1 MPDFLLYYFAFQAAV
16 LIALLLLSR
25 VKDKRSHQDH
35 GEQVPPGFEPTQEV
49 SIDPISKEKRRVYY
63 NPSTGERYYRIEK

>member
-1 MPDFLLYYFAFQAAV
+1 MPDFLLYYIIFQV
-16 LIALLLLSR
+16 CVVGGLILLSR
-25 VKDKRSHQDH
+25 LKDKRSHADH

-63 NPSTGERYYRIEK
+63 NPTTGERYYRIEK